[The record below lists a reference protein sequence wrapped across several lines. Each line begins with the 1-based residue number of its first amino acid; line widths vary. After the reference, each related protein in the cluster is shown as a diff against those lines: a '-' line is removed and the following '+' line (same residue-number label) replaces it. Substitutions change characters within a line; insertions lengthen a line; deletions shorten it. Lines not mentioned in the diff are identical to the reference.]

1 VLCPGL
7 ACSWKHSCTVQMP
20 AARGKRAHTA
30 RWHAWISSAHGT
42 HMLFRP
48 ASADHAA
55 GSVPV
60 SWLLYSTLHSGGVH
74 RKCLA

>member
-1 VLCPGL
+1 MLCPVL
-7 ACSWKHSCTVQMP
+7 AGSWERGCTVQMP
-20 AARGKRAHTA
+20 AAHGMRAHTA

-42 HMLFRP
+42 HMDCTP

-60 SWLLYSTLHSGGVH
+60 SWLL
-74 RKCLA
+74 